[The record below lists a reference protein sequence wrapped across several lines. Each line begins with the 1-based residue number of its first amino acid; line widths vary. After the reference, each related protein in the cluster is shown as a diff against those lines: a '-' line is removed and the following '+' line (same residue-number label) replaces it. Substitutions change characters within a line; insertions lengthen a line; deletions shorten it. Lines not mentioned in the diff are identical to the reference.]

1 MKYYLE
7 KLVMHNFKLFAHAVI
22 DMESKNL
29 IMLDGPNGYGKTS
42 IFDALE
48 YLFTGNVRRVSENG
62 VSKSNI
68 GFDEG
73 CLIKN
78 PSDGT
83 QTYVKG
89 VLCTEE
95 ERIEIIRKLY
105 KGKGAENNPS
115 KIEDRTR
122 TTVIWNGNVICEDET
137 VSNANKEI
145 ARYIGENILSYYEQF
160 YYIAQEDRL
169 KFLSRSENERSSE
182 IQKLFGIEEEEQNY
196 QKVEKCFKWLK
207 NLNKKY
213 STELENK
220 KLAVEK
226 MKEEMAGK
234 GSESHVDYKDL
245 IENVACS
252 PIWNQEHPIM
262 ENQKKLI
269 EVKKRIQS
277 AGMFSREIEF
287 YKKDI
292 KNRWIEDKIKNE
304 ERLKQYLYL
313 NAFIDDLEGL
323 KTEMRKYYSIEKLLK
338 QAELENGDY
347 DYEKHDYEKL
357 KEYLNLELDLEQ
369 ILQIKNDIKN
379 YRKNI
384 KEEDGARDSIV
395 KLQKRIKKE
404 WETCQK
410 KEYDWFSDSKC
421 PLCGNQYKDQLE
433 VIEKLDTYRQVIEH
447 GKGDFQRL
455 IDQKII
461 DLKEIYDL
469 CCKEEIKKYLGQ
481 NMYYENHICRKVYEN
496 WELIARDYRKFH
508 ENCINYGVPVD
519 CMIGKDQLDKAD
531 EIAGQFISILKE
543 KKSILPDEY
552 YSNRDK
558 YQYKNILALDYNNQ
572 QDDVKYISEEDERE
586 KLSYIEQEYC
596 GKVKKALSDQEK
608 ELEKISKRA
617 EKIAATEESLKELRD
632 KVKSELRIYREKL
645 VNQLKIPFYLYT
657 GRILQNYQG
666 GLGIWMNII
675 GGEKIRFEAEGRKG
689 HDILYTLSSG
699 QLSAV
704 AIAIALT
711 LNKIYAQDKIRCMFI
726 DDPIQTMDELNIAS
740 FCEVLRTDFKEY
752 QFILSTHEE
761 DFSDFI
767 RYKYE
772 KYGLGNQSV
781 EVRNL

>member
-1 MKYYLE
+1 
-7 KLVMHNFKLFAHAVI
+7 
-22 DMESKNL
+22 
-29 IMLDGPNGYGKTS
+29 
-42 IFDALE
+42 
-48 YLFTGNVRRVSENG
+48 
-62 VSKSNI
+62 
-68 GFDEG
+68 
-73 CLIKN
+73 
-78 PSDGT
+78 
-83 QTYVKG
+83 
-89 VLCTEE
+89 
-95 ERIEIIRKLY
+95 
-105 KGKGAENNPS
+105 
-115 KIEDRTR
+115 
-122 TTVIWNGNVICEDET
+122 
-137 VSNANKEI
+137 
-145 ARYIGENILSYYEQF
+145 
-160 YYIAQEDRL
+160 
-169 KFLSRSENERSSE
+169 
-182 IQKLFGIEEEEQNY
+182 
-196 QKVEKCFKWLK
+196 
-207 NLNKKY
+207 
-213 STELENK
+213 
-220 KLAVEK
+220 
-226 MKEEMAGK
+226 
-234 GSESHVDYKDL
+234 
-245 IENVACS
+245 
-252 PIWNQEHPIM
+252 
-262 ENQKKLI
+262 
-269 EVKKRIQS
+269 
-277 AGMFSREIEF
+277 MFSREIEF

-292 KNRWIEDKIKNE
+292 KNRWIEDKIKND

-347 DYEKHDYEKL
+347 DYEKHNYEKL

-369 ILQIKNDIKN
+369 ILQIKNDINN

-404 WETCQK
+404 WETWQK

-421 PLCGNQYKDQLE
+421 PLCGNQYKDRLE

-461 DLKEIYDL
+461 ALKEIYDL

-481 NMYYENHICRKVYEN
+481 NMYYDNHICRQIYEN

-508 ENCINYGVPVD
+508 KNCINYGVSMD

-531 EIAGQFISILKE
+531 EIAGQFIGILKE
-543 KKSILPDEY
+543 KKSILSDEY

-558 YQYKNILALDYNNQ
+558 YQYKDILALDYNNQ

-586 KLSYIEQEYC
+586 KLSYIEQEYY

-617 EKIAATEESLKELRD
+617 EKIAAAEESLKGLRD

-781 EVRNL
+781 EVWNL

>member
-1 MKYYLE
+1 MKYHLE

-42 IFDALE
+42 TFDALE

-68 GFDEG
+68 GFDED

-83 QTYVKG
+83 KTYVKG

-95 ERIEIIRKLY
+95 GKLEIIRKLY

-122 TTVIWNGNVICEDET
+122 TTVVWNGNVICEDET

-145 ARYIGENILSYYEQF
+145 ARCIGENILSYYEQF

-196 QKVEKCFKWLK
+196 QKVEKCLK
-207 NLNKKY
+207 SLKHLNKKY

-220 KLAVEK
+220 KQVVEK
-226 MKEEMAGK
+226 MKEEMDGK
-234 GSESHVDYKDL
+234 DNESHVDYKDL
-245 IENVACS
+245 IENVVCS
-252 PIWNQEHPIM
+252 PIWNQEHPII
-262 ENQKKLI
+262 ENQEKLI

-292 KNRWIEDKIKNE
+292 KNRWIEDEIKND

-323 KTEMRKYYSIEKLLK
+323 KTEMQKYYSIEKLLK

-347 DYEKHDYEKL
+347 DYEQYDYAKL

-369 ILQIKNDIKN
+369 ILQIKSDIKN
-379 YRKNI
+379 YRNNI

-404 WETCQK
+404 WEAWQK
-410 KEYDWFSDSKC
+410 KGYEGLSDSKC
-421 PLCGNQYKDQLE
+421 PLCGKPYKDRLE

-455 IDQKII
+455 IDQKIVA
-461 DLKEIYDL
+461 LKEIYDL
-469 CCKEEIKKYLGQ
+469 YCKEEIKKYLEK
-481 NMYYENHICRKVYEN
+481 NMYYENHICRQVYED
-496 WELIARDYRKFH
+496 WELITREYRKFH
-508 ENCINYGVPVD
+508 ENCINYEVPVD
-519 CMIGKDQLDKAD
+519 YMIGKDQLDKAE
-531 EIAGQFISILKE
+531 EIVGQFIGILRGN
-543 KKSILPDEY
+543 KSILPDEY
-552 YSNRDK
+552 YSNRDE
-558 YQYKNILALDYNNQ
+558 YQYKDILALDYNNQ
-572 QDDVKYISEEDERE
+572 QDDVKYISEEDESE
-586 KLSYIEQEYC
+586 KLSYIEQEYY
-596 GKVKKALSDQEK
+596 GNVKKALSNQEK

-617 EKIAATEESLKELRD
+617 EKIEATEESLKGLRD

-772 KYGLGNQSV
+772 KYGLENQSV
-781 EVRNL
+781 EVWNL